1 MKHVGKVK
9 IEGRIAVM
17 GKQGRRCQQL
27 PDDLKEKRR
36 YRKLKKAALDR
47 TLEEAVDLS

>member
-1 MKHVGKVK
+1 M
-9 IEGRIAVM
+9 EGRMAVT

-27 PDDLKEKRR
+27 PDDLKEKMR
-36 YRKLKKAALDR
+36 YRKLKKAALDL